1 MSKII
6 IANWKMNPDNREEAE
21 KLASLS
27 DGEGVVICPPFVFM
41 ETVLK
46 AVKKGKVG
54 AQNCFC
60 EEKGAFTGEVS
71 PLALKNMG
79 CEYVITGHSE
89 RRNILQETSEN
100 VNRKAK
106 KAMGLGLKTV
116 VCVGEMKECKCDERD
131 YENAEYIKKQ
141 LQESLLDTSPE
152 NLVIAYEPVS
162 AIGSGCPIPIYTAK
176 DRMNFIKKVLIDIYQ
191 IKVDDEEDVTSV
203 DINIPI
209 LYGGSVNEENAS
221 SYLYD
226 AGFDGL
232 LVGGASLEA
241 EHFKKITEL

>member
-1 MSKII
+1 MSKKTI

-27 DGEGVVICPPFVFM
+27 DREGVVICPPFIFM
-41 ETVLK
+41 ETVLGT
-46 AVKKGKVG
+46 VKKGKVG

-79 CEYVITGHSE
+79 CEYVIAGHSE
-89 RRNILQETSEN
+89 RRNIFQETSEN
-100 VNRKAK
+100 VNKKTK
-106 KAMGLGLKTV
+106 KAMELGLKTV
-116 VCVGEMKECKCDERD
+116 VCVGEKKECKCDESD

-141 LQESLLDTSPE
+141 LQESLLDTSLE
-152 NLVIAYEPVS
+152 NLIIAYEPVS
-162 AIGSGCPIPIYTAK
+162 AIGSGCPIPVYIAK
-176 DRMNFIKKVLIDIYQ
+176 DKMNFIKKVLIDIYQ
-191 IKVDDEEDVTSV
+191 I

-232 LVGGASLEA
+232 LVGGASLDG
-241 EHFKKITEL
+241 EHFQRICRGVEHEPNNL